1 MESVRIIV
9 AVEDRQER
17 RLVVEALERANI
29 PVLAETWNGAAACEL
44 ARSLTPEV
52 LILDIQLRSPDGF
65 RVADVLLSLPHLS
78 LILLAE
84 PTGLPVLRS
93 LALGGAAACLLKP
106 VDPDQLGLTVLAVVC
121 QRAAQ
126 HPAQTGRYRPT
137 QAGRTPAGRTGES
150 QPHGGAPHQRGRGL
164 PAPAQAEHEQPQDP
178 RRSGRDGP
186 AGPVAPLAD
195 ALRNHPTAY
204 PADNGVRIRA
214 TGPTALTARE
224 GSGPLCLPNGRG
236 DRRACPEQAAS
247 SPCATH

>member
-65 RVADVLLSLPHLS
+65 RVADELLSLPHLS

-121 QRAAQ
+121 QRRQLNTLRRQADTAQ
-126 HPAQTGRYRPT
+126 RRLAERRLVERAKASLMEELRISEAEAYQRLRRLSMNSR
-137 QAGRTPAGRTGES
+137 RTLGEV
-150 QPHGGAPHQRGRGL
+150 
-164 PAPAQAEHEQPQDP
+164 AEMVLQD
-178 RRSGRDGP
+178 RS
-186 AGPVAPLAD
+186 
-195 ALRNHPTAY
+195 LRS
-204 PADNGVRIRA
+204 
-214 TGPTALTARE
+214 LT
-224 GSGPLCLPNGRG
+224 L
-236 DRRACPEQAAS
+236 
-247 SPCATH
+247 

>member
-121 QRAAQ
+121 QRRQLNTLRRQADTAQ
-126 HPAQTGRYRPT
+126 RRLAERRLVERAKASLMEELRISEAEAYQRLRRLSMNSR
-137 QAGRTPAGRTGES
+137 RTLGEV
-150 QPHGGAPHQRGRGL
+150 
-164 PAPAQAEHEQPQDP
+164 AEMVLQD
-178 RRSGRDGP
+178 RS
-186 AGPVAPLAD
+186 
-195 ALRNHPTAY
+195 LRS
-204 PADNGVRIRA
+204 
-214 TGPTALTARE
+214 LT
-224 GSGPLCLPNGRG
+224 L
-236 DRRACPEQAAS
+236 
-247 SPCATH
+247 